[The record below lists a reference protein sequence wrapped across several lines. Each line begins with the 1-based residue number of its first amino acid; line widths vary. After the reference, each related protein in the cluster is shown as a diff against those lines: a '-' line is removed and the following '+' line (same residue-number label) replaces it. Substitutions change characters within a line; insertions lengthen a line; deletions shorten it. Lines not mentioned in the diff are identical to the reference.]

1 LLLILAVA
9 QASSA
14 EYIIYLKGGHY
25 VAADNCTFLVRRE
38 RVKGGDA
45 EKEGATIVQVEDCAK
60 QKPEEK
66 LEGQIFWSTIDGKFG
81 EVNAD
86 EVYYIYGS
94 KELASIAPE
103 RKAKP
108 LEDYL
113 ITTRGESFVNAK
125 VLFGVG
131 ETRVTVRNTD
141 PALEDYFASIQ
152 LKIDRSWSPPKVA
165 RGRVA
170 IVSIRILRSGQV
182 RDVAVDSSSGE
193 PVFDDSALRAV
204 DLSTPLPPLP
214 PLVKSDTLPLELRFT
229 YQEGEGRV
237 YGLKRD
243 DLANINRR
251 DVTEIVPLA
260 DAKSRSGEGL
270 CPGEGAEF
278 DVVDTNCVS
287 GNFIGL
293 FKNLSRESCMEATF
307 EVEIKVNENF
317 RDKFEVKESGAV
329 SPGGSRHF
337 SKDITRNQCESIRG
351 SKNKEGGVQLCWR
364 KIRSFAQCE
373 AEVRQK
379 R

>member
-1 LLLILAVA
+1 MRMWNKRCAGAFIIPLLLNF
-9 QASSA
+9 SSA
-14 EYIIYLKGGHY
+14 SYAEYVIYLKGGHY

-152 LKIDRSWSPPKVA
+152 LKIHRSWSPPKVA

-182 RDVAVDSSSGE
+182 GDVAVDSSSGE

-204 DLSTPLPPLP
+204 HLSTPLPPIP

-251 DVTEIVPLA
+251 DVTKIVPLA

-270 CPGEGAEF
+270 CPGESADF
-278 DVVDTNCVS
+278 DVIETDCVS
-287 GNFIGL
+287 GNFVAL
-293 FKNLSRESCMEATF
+293 FK
-307 EVEIKVNENF
+307 
-317 RDKFEVKESGAV
+317 
-329 SPGGSRHF
+329 
-337 SKDITRNQCESIRG
+337 
-351 SKNKEGGVQLCWR
+351 
-364 KIRSFAQCE
+364 
-373 AEVRQK
+373 
-379 R
+379 